1 MEEKVMVVDALESIN
16 ANLSK
21 YGEMIP
27 QTDNTELKQTL
38 KQIRNQC
45 ILQWLLSYPII
56 KCLKFCSS
64 SSVRFDIKYNGGLKD
79 TVIPYNEY
87 ESSGTGFSFANYN
100 AHEMLNAIPSI
111 THCTKSNPF

>member
-45 ILQWLLSYPII
+45 EMSQEELYEIARSKSYYIPAA
-56 KCLKFCSS
+56 KASEEEVKQ
-64 SSVRFDIKYNGGLKD
+64 VR
-79 TVIPYNEY
+79 
-87 ESSGTGFSFANYN
+87 
-100 AHEMLNAIPSI
+100 SI
-111 THCTKSNPF
+111 FTA